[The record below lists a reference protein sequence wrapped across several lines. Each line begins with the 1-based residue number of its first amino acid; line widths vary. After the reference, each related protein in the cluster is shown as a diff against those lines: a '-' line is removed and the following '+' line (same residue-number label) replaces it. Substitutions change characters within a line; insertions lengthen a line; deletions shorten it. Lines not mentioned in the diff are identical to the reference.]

1 MFGIGFPELL
11 LILVIALLVVGPSR
25 LPQVAR
31 SIGKALGEFR
41 RMADE
46 VKETIENELIHE
58 DEKAGDSEALG
69 GEPPDNKEAALP
81 HHEPVDAAAHE
92 PVDAAAHEPVRPQ
105 GTDAAAEAEPAPPHE
120 SEASPRGEPEA
131 LAHEHDPGA
140 RKGP

>member
-46 VKETIENELIHE
+46 VKETIENELIQE
-58 DEKAGDSEALG
+58 DEKPGESEALG
-69 GEPPDNKEAALP
+69 GEPPDNKEALP
-81 HHEPVDAAAHE
+81 QHEPVPPQGTDAAAHE
-92 PVDAAAHEPVRPQ
+92 PAPPH
-105 GTDAAAEAEPAPPHE
+105 GTDTAAEAEPAPPHE
-120 SEASPRGEPEA
+120 SEASPNGEPGA
-131 LAHEHDPGA
+131 LAHEHDAGA